1 MVRLTEEQIM
11 SIKEHMCSDEK
22 KLAAL
27 YRAKKKP
34 HDECSVSFNEAEERK
49 KQNWEE
55 VVALK
60 TKVRMQRPKPVGV
73 AFEDRIWSMFY
84 DLGFRNLNR
93 DEHLEIK
100 WGDGEGDHK
109 QIDVLAVG
117 EEAIF
122 VVECKA
128 ASKLTTS
135 SFKSVIDGIEHY
147 KEGVIRAL
155 RQIYGDKKIK
165 FILAT
170 DNYRIGE
177 EDTKRMTE
185 KKMFHLNE
193 NAYKYVQGLL
203 KSYKSCVNYQF
214 YGMMFKNELISS
226 KRIRVPALKGKM
238 GGFDYYMLSI
248 EPETLLKMGF
258 VLHRTKVNDSMAPT
272 YQRLLSSKRLPAI
285 TNFIQKGGYF
295 PNSLIVNFDTTS
307 SRKMKIQFDLAENSS
322 EDSNA
327 QLGMLSIPNAYGIA
341 YIIDGQHRLYGY
353 AGTDYKRTN
362 TIPVVAFENMESRE
376 QLQIFMDINENQKA
390 VSKNLRLD
398 LEEDINWESPQVDS
412 RLKALRSSIIKAL
425 AADSGSVLANK
436 ISVGEDTSD
445 LNFTPFDNGLLQS
458 SLLPRASK
466 QSYTKDTD
474 VCMYDTQNL
483 DHDKAM
489 NDCKKRVAA
498 YLRECYNYVHQEL
511 DEKLFNDFIMCNRG
525 TYAFVALVG
534 SLNKH
539 LIKSGQI
546 TQFAFL
552 SDRMSVVKPHLDIF
566 INYLSNLP
574 ATDENELRLI
584 RGQQA
589 ERTWLC
595 RFQNSIHVA
604 VPEYNPDGLES
615 WLKSQDAG
623 LQQKAKDYSE
633 KIFAVLK
640 SRILEKLQDV
650 YGDTWESC
658 INDIKKECLKRI
670 ITLHGDE
677 EDFDLQEIEWT
688 DAIDLNDIKTIIEKQ
703 WSQTK
708 EGDTS
713 FVPFKKEF
721 AIQVNESFSSK
732 VEKLAWL
739 SDIIKFSKAISDP
752 KGKKLSSQQV
762 DEMELIY
769 GSLNPE
775 A

>member
-1 MVRLTEEQIM
+1 MARLTEEQIM

-55 VVALK
+55 VITLK

-185 KKMFHLNE
+185 KKIFHLNE

-272 YQRLLSSKRLPAI
+272 YQRLLSSKRLPVI

-412 RLKALRSSIIKAL
+412 RLKALRSSIIKTL

-615 WLKSQDAG
+615 WLKSQDVG
-623 LQQKAKDYSE
+623 LQQRAKDYSE
-633 KIFAVLK
+633 KIFTVLK

-658 INDIKKECLKRI
+658 VNETKKECLKRI
-670 ITLHGDE
+670 ITLHGDD
-677 EDFDLQEIEWT
+677 EDFDFQEIDWT
-688 DAIDLNDIKTIIEKQ
+688 DAIDLNDIKTIIEKH
-703 WSQTK
+703 WSQPK

-732 VEKLAWL
+732 AEKLAWL
-739 SDIIKFSKAISDP
+739 SDIIKFTKAISDP
-752 KGKKLSSQQV
+752 KGKKLSPQQV

>member
-1 MVRLTEEQIM
+1 MARLTEEQIM

-55 VVALK
+55 VITLK

-109 QIDVLAVG
+109 QIDVLAVR

-185 KKMFHLNE
+185 KKIFHLNE

-272 YQRLLSSKRLPAI
+272 YQRLLSAKRLPAI

-436 ISVGEDTSD
+436 ISVGEDSSD

-474 VCMYDTQNL
+474 VCMYGTQNL

-546 TQFAFL
+546 TQFACL

-595 RFQNSIHVA
+595 RFQNSIHIVL
-604 VPEYNPDGLES
+604 PEYNPDGLES

-633 KIFAVLK
+633 KIFTVLK

-658 INDIKKECLKRI
+658 VNETKKECLKRI

-677 EDFDLQEIEWT
+677 EDFYLQEIDWT
-688 DAIDLNDIKTIIEKQ
+688 DAIDLNDIKAIIEKH

-732 VEKLAWL
+732 AEKLAWL
-739 SDIIKFSKAISDP
+739 SDIIKFTKAISDP
-752 KGKKLSSQQV
+752 KGKKLSPQQV